1 MGAEK
6 APGAASRV
14 VMVDVARRAGV
25 SQKTVSR
32 VVNNAPYVRA
42 GVRDRV
48 NQAIAELG
56 YRPNVAA
63 QALARERTHTV
74 GVLTLGTPLHGPSRR
89 VFTLERAAR
98 HHGYTLALAS
108 MPDLS
113 AASVAEGIDSL
124 LARGVEGVVLEVPT
138 HFVEL
143 DAVQLGGLPV
153 VTSAGRIP
161 GIARQTVIDIEQ
173 REICRTLTQYLLD
186 LGHNTVWHL
195 AGPRDWDAA
204 RKRLSG
210 WRLALRESGRRIP
223 PALYGDWSAR
233 SGYDQGQKLAARD
246 EVTAIFAANDHMAMG
261 VLRAL
266 AEAGRRVPDDVS
278 VVGFDDVPEAEFQ
291 MVPLTTVAID
301 ADASAER
308 ILAELVHMIEGGE
321 PARADVELGAD
332 LVLRESAGPPPKL
345 HKSSSSVRLVT

>member
-1 MGAEK
+1 VKLEEGLGA
-6 APGAASRV
+6 GSRV

-42 GVRDRV
+42 HVRDRV
-48 NQAIAELG
+48 NRAIAELG

-74 GVLTLGTPLHGPSRR
+74 GVLALGTPLHGPSRR

-108 MPDLS
+108 IPDLS
-113 AASVAEGIDSL
+113 AASVAEGLDSL
-124 LARGVEGVVLEVPT
+124 LARGVEGVVLEVPN
-138 HFVEL
+138 HLVQL
-143 DAVQLGGLPV
+143 DAVQLAGLPLIS
-153 VTSAGRIP
+153 SAGRIP
-161 GIARQTVIDIEQ
+161 GIARQTVVDVAQ
-173 REICRTLTQYLLD
+173 RETCRMLTQHLLD
-186 LGHNTVWHL
+186 LGHQTVWHL
-195 AGPRDWDAA
+195 AGPRDWDVA

-210 WRLALRESGRRIP
+210 WRLALRASGRQIP
-223 PALYGDWSAR
+223 PVLFGDWSAR
-233 SGYDQGQKLAARD
+233 SGYEQGRKLAARD
-246 EVTAIFAANDHMAMG
+246 TVTAIFAANDHMAMG

-266 AEAGRRVPDDVS
+266 AEAGRRVPEDVS

-301 ADASAER
+301 ADAAAER
-308 ILAELVHMIEGGE
+308 ILSELVHMIEGGE
-321 PARADVELGAD
+321 PAKSAIELGAD
-332 LVLRESAGPPPKL
+332 LVIRRSSGPPP
-345 HKSSSSVRLVT
+345 SVQRRSRSVRLIT